1 MGYDNDA
8 KPYHINPKKMSH
20 RQLNSK
26 DRTVLEKLF
35 RSNLKQKEI
44 AGILKKH
51 PSTISKELKR
61 NKDKNGNYLTKIAKK
76 KLKKRRTKANQ
87 KFKKLTLKTSIKQ
100 YVIRK
105 LKKYWSPQQIA
116 AKLSQKEKQLC
127 HETIYQ
133 FVYNERPDLKKYF
146 RGKKGKYRRRHGT
159 VNREKDREEAN
170 KRRIDTRPITVEN
183 RTRIGDWEGDTIKG
197 GDRKSAILTH
207 VERKSGYLIANRLK
221 RAFSEKVGITTIEE
235 FSKLP
240 KNKLHTITYDNGS
253 EFSEHETTEFRLKT
267 AIYFAYPYHSW
278 ERGTNENTN
287 GLLRQFFPK
296 GTDFTKITDF
306 DLQTAVK
313 LINNRPR
320 KRLNYHTP
328 QEVFSGKVAIR
339 SRI

>member
-1 MGYDNDA
+1 
-8 KPYHINPKKMSH
+8 MSH

-26 DRTVLEKLF
+26 ERIVLEKLIG
-35 RSNLKQKEI
+35 SNIRQKEI
-44 AGILKKH
+44 AQILNRHK
-51 PSTISKELKR
+51 STISKELAR
-61 NKDKNGNYLTKIAKK
+61 NKDKNGNYLVKTAKK
-76 KLKKRRTKANQ
+76 KLRKRRTKANQ
-87 KFKKLTLKTSIKQ
+87 KFKKLTSKSSLKQ

-116 AKLSQKEKQLC
+116 AKLSQETHKIC

-133 FVYNERPDLKKYF
+133 FVYNEKPDLRKYL
-146 RGKKGKYRRRHGT
+146 RAKKGKYRRRHGT
-159 VNREKDREEAN
+159 VDREKDREEAK
-170 KRRIDTRPITVEN
+170 KRRIDTRPNIVEK
-183 RTRIGDWEGDTIKG
+183 RTRIGDWEGDTIRG
-197 GDRKSAILTH
+197 GDKKSAVLTH
-207 VERKSGYLIANRLK
+207 VDRKSGYLIANRLE
-221 RAFSEKVGITTIEE
+221 RALAEKVRATTIAE
-235 FSKLP
+235 FSKLA

-253 EFSEHETTEFRLKT
+253 EFSEHETTAIWLKT

-296 GTDFTKITDF
+296 GTNFTKITDF
-306 DLQTAVK
+306 DLQLAVK

-328 QEVFSGKVAIR
+328 QEIFSGKVAIR

>member
-1 MGYDNDA
+1 
-8 KPYHINPKKMSH
+8 MSH
-20 RQLNSK
+20 KQLSSK
-26 DRTVLEKLF
+26 ERIVLEKLF
-35 RSNLKQKEI
+35 SSKLRQKEI
-44 AGILKKH
+44 AEILNR
-51 PSTISKELKR
+51 PESTISKELAR
-61 NKDKNGNYLTKIAKK
+61 NKGKNGKYSVKIAKK

-87 KFKKLTLKTSIKQ
+87 KFKKLCSKSSLKQ

-116 AKLSQKEKQLC
+116 AKLSQKGLKLC

-133 FVYNERPDLKKYF
+133 FVYNERSDLKKYL

-159 VNREKDREEAN
+159 VDREKYREEAK
-170 KRRIDTRPITVEN
+170 KRRIDTRPKIVEK
-183 RTRIGDWEGDTIKG
+183 RARIGDWEGDTVRG
-197 GDRKSAILTH
+197 GDKKSALLTH
-207 VERKSGYLIANRLK
+207 VDRKSGYLLANRLE
-221 RAFSEKVGITTIEE
+221 RALAEKVRTTTIAE
-235 FSKLP
+235 FSKLS
-240 KNKLHTITYDNGS
+240 KKKLCTITYDNGS
-253 EFSEHETTEFRLKT
+253 EFSEHETTGIWLKT

-306 DLQTAVK
+306 DLQKVVK

>member
-1 MGYDNDA
+1 
-8 KPYHINPKKMSH
+8 MSH
-20 RQLNSK
+20 KQLSSK
-26 DRTVLEKLF
+26 ERIVLEKLF
-35 RSNLKQKEI
+35 HSNLRQKEI
-44 AGILKKH
+44 ARILKRPK
-51 PSTISKELKR
+51 STISKELAR
-61 NKDKNGNYLTKIAKK
+61 NKRKNGKYSAEIARK
-76 KLKKRRTKANQ
+76 KLKKRRIKANQ
-87 KFKKLTLKTSIKQ
+87 KFKKLTSKSSLKQ

-116 AKLSQKEKQLC
+116 ARATQKEHEIC

-133 FVYNERPDLKKYF
+133 FVYNERPDLKKYL
-146 RGKKGKYRRRHGT
+146 RAKKGKYRKRHGT
-159 VNREKDREEAN
+159 LNHEKDREEAK
-170 KRRIDTRPITVEN
+170 KRRIDTRPEIVEN
-183 RTRIGDWEGDTIKG
+183 RTRIGDWEGDTIRG
-197 GDRKSAILTH
+197 GDKKSAVLTH
-207 VERKSGYLIANRLK
+207 VDRKSGYLIANRLE
-221 RAFSEKVGITTIEE
+221 RALAEKVRTTTITE
-235 FSKLP
+235 FSKLS
-240 KNKLHTITYDNGS
+240 KKKLRTITYDNGP
-253 EFSEHETTEFRLKT
+253 EFSEHETTEIWLKI

-339 SRI
+339 TGI

>member
-1 MGYDNDA
+1 
-8 KPYHINPKKMSH
+8 MSYK
-20 RQLNSK
+20 QLSSK
-26 DRTVLEKLF
+26 ERIVLEKLF
-35 RSNLKQKEI
+35 SADLKQKEI
-44 AGILKKH
+44 AEILHRPK
-51 PSTISKELKR
+51 STISKEIDR
-61 NKDKNGNYLTKIAKK
+61 NRDKNGNYRAKIARQ

-87 KFKKLTLKTSIKQ
+87 KFKKLNSKSSLKQ

-116 AKLSQKEKQLC
+116 AKSTQKDRKIC

-133 FVYNERPDLKKYF
+133 FVYNERPDLRKF
-146 RGKKGKYRRRHGT
+146 LRAKKGKYRKRHGT
-159 VNREKDREEAN
+159 LDREKDREEAK
-170 KRRIDTRPITVEN
+170 KRRIDTRPEIVEK
-183 RTRIGDWEGDTIKG
+183 RTRIGDWEGDTIRG
-197 GDRKSAILTH
+197 GDKKSAVLTH
-207 VERKSGYLIANRLK
+207 VDRKSGYLIANRLE
-221 RAFSEKVGITTIEE
+221 RAFAEKVRTTTVSE
-235 FSKLP
+235 FSKLS
-240 KNKLHTITYDNGS
+240 KNKLHTITYDNGC
-253 EFSEHETTEFRLKT
+253 EFSEHETTEIWLKT

-328 QEVFSGKVAIR
+328 KEVFSGKVAIR
-339 SRI
+339 TGI

>member
-1 MGYDNDA
+1 
-8 KPYHINPKKMSH
+8 MSH
-20 RQLNSK
+20 KQLNSK
-26 DRTVLEKLF
+26 ERIVLEKLF
-35 RSNLKQKEI
+35 RSNIRQKKI
-44 AGILKKH
+44 AQILNRHK
-51 PSTISKELKR
+51 STISKELAR
-61 NKDKNGNYLTKIAKK
+61 NKDKNGNYLVKIAKK

-87 KFKKLTLKTSIKQ
+87 KFKKMTSKSVLKQ

-116 AKLSQKEKQLC
+116 AKLSQKEHGIC

-133 FVYNERPDLKKYF
+133 FVYNERPDLRKYF
-146 RGKKGKYRRRHGT
+146 RAKKGKYRRRHGT
-159 VNREKDREEAN
+159 VDREKNREEAN
-170 KRRIDTRPITVEN
+170 KRRIDTRPKTVEK

-207 VERKSGYLIANRLK
+207 VERKSGYLIANRLE
-221 RAFSEKVGITTIEE
+221 RAFAEKVRTTTIAE

-240 KNKLHTITYDNGS
+240 KNKLHTITYDNGC
-253 EFSEHETTEFRLKT
+253 EFAEHETTEMWLKT

-320 KRLNYHTP
+320 KRLQYHTP